1 MEMTMTGNPKISTEL
16 IGPEEAAEI
25 LKNHNAQNRALKP
38 KAIAQYARAMAD
50 GEWTFIGDPIR
61 FDRGGELLDGQNR
74 LTAVV
79 KSGCAQS
86 FVIVRNLEPDTQRY
100 MDAGVRRSAADQLK
114 IEGVAHPRESAMI
127 ASLVMHWQGED
138 LPHMN
143 IKYSTFE
150 IVEFVESN
158 TNGIE
163 AAAKHSTALY
173 HTTRATK
180 GISGAVFFMA
190 AETAGAGVASEF
202 FGLLTTGA
210 GMVTGSPALLLRNK
224 LISWASTSGRKPERA
239 EVIFYYVRC
248 WNGWRRGE
256 ELERL
261 QLPRGTNGAIRMSD
275 LKLRS

>member
-1 MEMTMTGNPKISTEL
+1 MIMTGNPKITTEV
-16 IGPEEAAEI
+16 IGPDEAADI

-38 KAIAQYARAMAD
+38 KSIAQYKRAMEK

-79 KSGCAQS
+79 QSGIPQT

-100 MDAGVRRSAADQLK
+100 MDSGVKRSPADQLR
-114 IEGVAHPRESAMI
+114 IEGVALPRESAQI
-127 ASLVMHWQGED
+127 ASLVMHWQGLD

-150 IVEFVESN
+150 VVEFVEAN

-163 AAAKHSTALY
+163 AAAKHSAALY

-180 GISGAVFFMA
+180 AISGAVYFMA
-190 AETAGAGVASEF
+190 TEAAGAEAASQF
-202 FGLLTTGA
+202 FGLTTTGA
-210 GMVTGSPALLLRNK
+210 GLATGSPVLLLRSK
-224 LISWASTSGRKPERA
+224 LISWASTSGQKPSRGEQL
-239 EVIFYYVRC
+239 FYYVRC
-248 WNGWRRGE
+248 WNGWRKGE

-261 QLPRGTNGAIRMSD
+261 QLPRGTGGSIRMSD
-275 LKLRS
+275 LKMRG